1 MGATLV
7 LAFRSFT
14 LAGIVTLIG
23 VLSVGLG
30 LLSLWLAGW
39 PLGFNPI
46 LGSAGLVGVAINA
59 SIVVLAAIRADASAA
74 AGDVPAI
81 TAAVI
86 GATRHIVATTLTTV
100 GGFMPLI
107 LLSGGAFWPPLAV
120 VIAGGVGLSMPLGLV
135 LAPALYRLALRAG
148 LVRAAGA
155 ADASHVSAP
164 ATCA

>member
-14 LAGIVTLIG
+14 LAGIVALIG

-30 LLSLWLAGW
+30 MLSLWLAGW

-59 SIVVLAAIRADASAA
+59 SIVVLAAIRADVHAA

-81 TAAVI
+81 TAAVT

-107 LLSGGAFWPPLAV
+107 LLSGGEFWPPR
-120 VIAGGVGLSMPLGLV
+120 VG
-135 LAPALYRLALRAG
+135 
-148 LVRAAGA
+148 GA
-155 ADASHVSAP
+155 ARAVHRPLEEVLTAMLDGVVPSLDDVPEDMRTELQARDLR
-164 ATCA
+164 